1 MRRWLI
7 FLLSFLIF
15 LPMVKASEGIELVEI
30 EQGSISQ
37 VVSNLEAKIENRG
50 FHKVFVALPSDWSID
65 EDSYDVHSYPVRE
78 HGLWRIYGMPY
89 SKTSMLGRGEVFTGK
104 GPEGGY
110 PYKGL
115 AEVNGQKGW
124 WLKPNEGIHVKIKLT
139 LSTSGGEIDPN
150 NIEDEYPY
158 IKVVKWIQ
166 DFELTVSKAGI
177 IKAPWVVKGATLTSA
192 SPAPYGDV
200 RKTGGKLYYGK
211 VKPEKKIKKWNE
223 WIFLSEGLASKLKV
237 EPSVDYEIKKDETLK
252 PVWKLDTLENIYY
265 EYEWYRDRKVEGVTL
280 WRNDFEDTP
289 AWFEWF

>member
-1 MRRWLI
+1 MKI
-7 FLLSFLIF
+7 PMMFTPILLES
-15 LPMVKASEGIELVEI
+15 MV
-30 EQGSISQ
+30 
-37 VVSNLEAKIENRG
+37 
-50 FHKVFVALPSDWSID
+50 
-65 EDSYDVHSYPVRE
+65 
-78 HGLWRIYGMPY
+78 YGEFMECPIV
-89 SKTSMLGRGEVFTGK
+89 KPQCLA